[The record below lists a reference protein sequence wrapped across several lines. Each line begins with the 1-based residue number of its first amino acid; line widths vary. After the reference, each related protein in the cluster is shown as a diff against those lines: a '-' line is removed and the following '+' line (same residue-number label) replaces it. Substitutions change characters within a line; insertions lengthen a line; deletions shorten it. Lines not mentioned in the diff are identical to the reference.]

1 MSGNTELLNF
11 VYQNSQMGMESLSQ
25 LLEIA
30 EDEEFRSCM
39 EKQLDKYREFHNE
52 AKRLLQERGH
62 NEKSLGMFDK
72 LKTYLMINMQTM
84 SDKSTSHLAQMLI
97 EGSSMGVTNALQD
110 LRKYEDADTEILR
123 LMRKLYKFEEKNV
136 ETYWDKNTS
145 QNYGTYEED
154 NSTYQIWLEDAQS
167 IAAKVK
173 LASKYKLAGVA
184 AWKLGFENSGIWQ
197 VITDNLQ

>member
-97 EGSSMGVTNALQD
+97 EGSSMGVTNALAREVD
-110 LRKYEDADTEILR
+110 ISCFFLSAACSMACI
-123 LMRKLYKFEEKNV
+123 F
-136 ETYWDKNTS
+136 S
-145 QNYGTYEED
+145 
-154 NSTYQIWLEDAQS
+154 S
-167 IAAKVK
+167 ITPM
-173 LASKYKLAGVA
+173 ASG
-184 AWKLGFENSGIWQ
+184 S
-197 VITDNLQ
+197 

>member
-84 SDKSTSHLAQMLI
+84 S
-97 EGSSMGVTNALQD
+97 GTNALQD

-136 ETYWDKNTS
+136 ETYKAF
-145 QNYGTYEED
+145 
-154 NSTYQIWLEDAQS
+154 L
-167 IAAKVK
+167 
-173 LASKYKLAGVA
+173 
-184 AWKLGFENSGIWQ
+184 
-197 VITDNLQ
+197 

>member
-11 VYQNSQMGMESLSQ
+11 LYQNSQMGMESLSQ

-62 NEKSLGMFDK
+62 NEKSLGMLDK

-136 ETYWDKNTS
+136 ETYKAF
-145 QNYGTYEED
+145 
-154 NSTYQIWLEDAQS
+154 L
-167 IAAKVK
+167 
-173 LASKYKLAGVA
+173 
-184 AWKLGFENSGIWQ
+184 
-197 VITDNLQ
+197 

>member
-136 ETYWDKNTS
+136 ETYKAFYSNYLDRMDESLLLIKYVKKTLCFRDSRVFCPKRGVDKGRRIMFIRNT
-145 QNYGTYEED
+145 Y
-154 NSTYQIWLEDAQS
+154 I
-167 IAAKVK
+167 
-173 LASKYKLAGVA
+173 
-184 AWKLGFENSGIWQ
+184 
-197 VITDNLQ
+197 

>member
-1 MSGNTELLNF
+1 M
-11 VYQNSQMGMESLSQ
+11 
-25 LLEIA
+25 
-30 EDEEFRSCM
+30 
-39 EKQLDKYREFHNE
+39 
-52 AKRLLQERGH
+52 QERGH

-136 ETYWDKNTS
+136 ETYKAF
-145 QNYGTYEED
+145 
-154 NSTYQIWLEDAQS
+154 L
-167 IAAKVK
+167 
-173 LASKYKLAGVA
+173 
-184 AWKLGFENSGIWQ
+184 
-197 VITDNLQ
+197 

>member
-110 LRKYEDADTEILR
+110 LRKI
-123 LMRKLYKFEEKNV
+123 
-136 ETYWDKNTS
+136 
-145 QNYGTYEED
+145 
-154 NSTYQIWLEDAQS
+154 
-167 IAAKVK
+167 
-173 LASKYKLAGVA
+173 
-184 AWKLGFENSGIWQ
+184 
-197 VITDNLQ
+197 

>member
-72 LKTYLMINMQTM
+72 LMINMQTM

-136 ETYWDKNTS
+136 ETYKAF
-145 QNYGTYEED
+145 
-154 NSTYQIWLEDAQS
+154 L
-167 IAAKVK
+167 
-173 LASKYKLAGVA
+173 
-184 AWKLGFENSGIWQ
+184 
-197 VITDNLQ
+197 